1 MPVLAAVTLLAAAC
15 SSGPTGQV
23 GSTLAALNGTVTLD
37 KVLSPAPVE
46 PGSAVAVPGQKLVA
60 VVLTVH
66 SPAGSAAKFASIYH
80 NSKLIDSQKAAHVG
94 RSTTRFEVA
103 ACVAYPP
110 FSTLG
115 PGLSAT
121 GCDVF
126 SMAVAAT
133 PVELVISGKAKGD
146 WKIASTAVQPGPE
159 AAPVAPP
166 VRTTPT
172 TVAPGTLS
180 AEGSTTTTAAG
191 SPGTTTTTAL
201 AAIGP
206 TGRRPHHVASKAPK
220 VSHVTPRAGPVGSRV
235 QIWGK
240 HLNGVTEVTFNG
252 VPAPIE
258 VTTGGKLVVV
268 VPDGAS
274 AGPIVVTTRTGTAT
288 DGKTFFVL

>member
-1 MPVLAAVTLLAAAC
+1 VPVLAAVTLLAAAC
-15 SSGPTGQV
+15 SSGPTGEV
-23 GSTLAALNGTVTLD
+23 GSTLSALNGTVTLD

-46 PGSAVAVPGQKLVA
+46 PGSAGPGPGQKLVA

-66 SPAGSAAKFASIYH
+66 SPATSAAKFASIYH
-80 NSKLIDSQKAAHVG
+80 NSKLIDSKKIADVG
-94 RSTTRFEVA
+94 KSTTRFVVA
-103 ACVAYPP
+103 GCVAYPP

-115 PGLSAT
+115 PGQSAT

-126 SMAVAAT
+126 VVALADT

-146 WKIASTAVQPGPE
+146 WKIAATAVAPGPQ

-180 AEGSTTTTAAG
+180 AGRSTTTTAAG
-191 SPGTTTTTAL
+191 APATTTTGL
-201 AAIGP
+201 AAVTRTARHSHHGANKGP
-206 TGRRPHHVASKAPK
+206 KIFRVA
-220 VSHVTPRAGPVGSRV
+220 PRAARVGSRV
-235 QIWGK
+235 QIWGR
-240 HLNGVTEVTFNG
+240 HLIGVVQVTFNG
-252 VPAPIE
+252 VPAPVV

-274 AGPIVVTTRTGTAT
+274 AGPIAVTTPAGTVS